1 MSKLP
6 SGVPKMRSSILLTI
20 TLAIVLAGALP
31 KNAVEAQ
38 NCGCAANLC
47 CSKFGYCGTGNEYCG
62 TGCRQ
67 GPCIASPSG
76 SGSVADIVTPGFFNG
91 IINQAPAGCAG
102 KSFYTRNA
110 FLSAVNSYPQFGKLG
125 SAEASKREI
134 AAFFAHVTHETGH
147 FCYKEEINGAS
158 RNYCDA
164 TNKQY
169 PCVPGKKYHGRGPIQ
184 LSWNYNY
191 GPAGKSNNFDGLN
204 DPDIVSRDAV
214 VSFKTALWFW
224 KNSVRPVVSQGFGAT
239 IRAINGNECN
249 GGNAGAVQARV
260 NAVNSYSQFGKL
272 GSAEA
277 SKREIAAF
285 FAHVTHETGHFCYKE
300 EINGASLDYC
310 DATNSQYPCAPG
322 KKYHGRGPIQLTWNY
337 NYGPAGNSNSFDGL
351 NDPDIVSRDAVV
363 SFKTALWFW
372 MNSVRPVV
380 SQGAP
385 KMRSNILLTITL
397 AIVLAGT
404 LPKNVVEAQ
413 NCGCAANL
421 CCSQYGYCGTGTA
434 YCGTGCRQGPCSS
447 SPTPTTPSGS
457 GSVADIVTPGF
468 FNGIINQAPAGCAG
482 KSFYTRNAFLSAVN
496 SYSQFG
502 KLGSAEASKREIAAF
517 FAHVTHETGHFCY
530 KEEINGASLNYCD
543 ANNREYP
550 CVPGKKYHGRGPIQL
565 SWNYNYG
572 PAGKSNNFDGLNDP
586 GIVSRDAVVSFKTAL
601 WFWKNSVRPVVS
613 QGFGATIR
621 AINGNECNGGNAG
634 AVQARVKY
642 YRDYCG
648 APKMR
653 SNILLTITLA
663 IVLAGALPRNAVEAQ
678 NCGCAANLCCSQFGY
693 CGTTIEYC
701 GTGCR
706 QGPCIASPSGSGSVA
721 DIVTPGFFNGIINQA
736 PAGCAGKSFYTRN
749 AFLSAVNSYSQFGK
763 LGSAEASKREIAA
776 FFAHVTHETGHFCYT
791 EEINGASLNYCDAN
805 NREYPCV
812 PGKKYHGRGPI
823 QLSWNYNYGPAG
835 KSNSFDGSIC
845 IRMLLCHS
853 RQLYGFVLLSA
864 KVSEQLFE
872 PLMAMNAMVET
883 QELCRLVLGII
894 EIIAVNSAFLLR
906 ITSLLVR
913 GQNRVTC
920 VFSPQLF
927 SSSFMT
933 WLSCARR
940 QLSYLRLFPS
950 PCFLFLR
957 FFPSLRFC
965 PGLHFSI

>member
-260 NAVNSYSQFGKL
+260 KYY
-272 GSAEA
+272 
-277 SKREIAAF
+277 R
-285 FAHVTHETGHFCYKE
+285 
-300 EINGASLDYC
+300 DYC
-310 DATNSQYPCAPG
+310 
-322 KKYHGRGPIQLTWNY
+322 
-337 NYGPAGNSNSFDGL
+337 
-351 NDPDIVSRDAVV
+351 
-363 SFKTALWFW
+363 
-372 MNSVRPVV
+372 
-380 SQGAP
+380 GAP

-550 CVPGKKYHGRGPIQL
+550 CVPGKKYYGRGPLQLSWNYNYGPAGKSNSFDGLNDPDIVARDAVVSFKTALWFWMNRVRPVVSQGKKYHGRGPIQL